1 VNELFDGT
9 VITRPIPTPRHQML
23 VNALAG
29 ALRAGRTDLHVL
41 TGVTVQLSPHR
52 VVVPDLV
59 VTGPIDL
66 DDPVVHAADVRLVV
80 EVVTP
85 ATAAVDTT
93 LKMRGYA
100 DAGIPWY
107 LLVEQ
112 DSHAL
117 HGHYLEGG
125 DYVERSVMQLESL
138 LAKEMS

>member
-1 VNELFDGT
+1 MNDEYWDGT
-9 VITRPIPTPRHQML
+9 VITRPLPTPRHQML
-23 VNALAG
+23 ISAMAG
-29 ALRAGRTDLHVL
+29 ALKAGRTDLHVL
-41 TGVTVQLSPHR
+41 TGVTVQLGPHR
-52 VVVPDLV
+52 VVMPDLV

-66 DDPVVHAADVRLVV
+66 DQPVVQAADVRLVV

-93 LKMRGYA
+93 LKMQGYA

-117 HGHYLEGG
+117 HGHCLVGG
-125 DYVERSVMQLESL
+125 AYVERSVMQLECL
-138 LAKEMS
+138 L

>member
-1 VNELFDGT
+1 VNDEYWDGT
-9 VITRPIPTPRHQML
+9 VITRPVPTPRHQML
-23 VNALAG
+23 ITALAG
-29 ALRAGRTDLHVL
+29 ALKAGRTDLCVL
-41 TGVTVQLSPHR
+41 TGVTLQLSPSR

-66 DDPVVHAADVRLVV
+66 DQPVVPAADVRLVV

-93 LKMRGYA
+93 LKMQGYA

-117 HGHYLEGG
+117 HGHCLVGG
-125 DYVERSVMQLESL
+125 TYVERSVMQLESL
-138 LAKEMS
+138 L

>member
-1 VNELFDGT
+1 MNDEYWDGT
-9 VITRPIPTPRHQML
+9 VITQPIPTPRHQML

-29 ALRAGRTDLHVL
+29 ALKSSRSDLYVL
-41 TGVTVQLSPHR
+41 TGVTVQLSPSR

-66 DDPVVHAADVRLVV
+66 DQPTVRAADVRLVV

-93 LKMRGYA
+93 LKMTGYA

-107 LLVEQ
+107 LVVEQ

-117 HGHYLEGG
+117 HGHHLVGG
-125 DYVERSVMQLESL
+125 AYVERSVMQLESL
-138 LAKEMS
+138 L

>member
-1 VNELFDGT
+1 MNDEYWDGT

-23 VNALAG
+23 INALAG
-29 ALRAGRTDLHVL
+29 ALKVGRTDLHIL
-41 TGVTVQLSPHR
+41 TGVTVQLSPQR
-52 VVVPDLV
+52 VVIPDLV

-66 DDPVVHAADVRLVV
+66 DQPMVHAADVKLVV
-80 EVVTP
+80 EVVAP
-85 ATAAVDTT
+85 VTAAVDTT

-112 DSHAL
+112 DGHAM
-117 HGHYLEGG
+117 HGHFLVGG

-138 LAKEMS
+138 LR

>member
-1 VNELFDGT
+1 MNDEYWDGT
-9 VITRPIPTPRHQML
+9 VITRPIPTPRHQVM
-23 VNALAG
+23 VTALAR
-29 ALRAGRTDLHVL
+29 ALKEGRADLHVL

-52 VVVPDLV
+52 VVIPDLV

-66 DDPVVHAADVRLVV
+66 DEPVVKAAEVRLVV

-93 LKMRGYA
+93 LKMLGYA

-107 LLVEQ
+107 LLVEP

-117 HGHYLEGG
+117 RGHYLVGG
-125 DYVERSVMQLESL
+125 SYVERSVVQLESL
-138 LAKEMS
+138 

>member
-1 VNELFDGT
+1 MNDEYWDGT

-29 ALRAGRTDLHVL
+29 ALKASRSDLHVL
-41 TGVTVQLSPHR
+41 TGVTVQLSPSR

-66 DDPVVHAADVRLVV
+66 DQPTVRAADVKLVV

-93 LKMRGYA
+93 LKMTGYA

-107 LLVEQ
+107 LVVEQ

-117 HGHYLEGG
+117 HGHYLVGNA
-125 DYVERSVMQLESL
+125 YVESSVMQLESL
-138 LAKEMS
+138 L

>member
-1 VNELFDGT
+1 MNDEYWDGT
-9 VITRPIPTPRHQML
+9 VITRPIPSPRHQML

-29 ALRAGRTDLHVL
+29 ALRAGGSDLHVL
-41 TGVTVQLSPHR
+41 TGVTVQLSPSR

-66 DDPVVHAADVRLVV
+66 DEPMVRAADVRLVV

-93 LKMRGYA
+93 LKMTGYA
-100 DAGIPWY
+100 EAGIPWY
-107 LLVEQ
+107 LVVEQ

-117 HGHYLEGG
+117 RGHYLVGNA
-125 DYVERSVMQLESL
+125 YVERSVMQLESL
-138 LAKEMS
+138 L

>member
-1 VNELFDGT
+1 MNDEYWDGT

-23 VNALAG
+23 VTALAG
-29 ALRAGRTDLHVL
+29 ALKAGRADLHVL

-66 DDPVVHAADVRLVV
+66 DAPVVKAADVRLVV

-117 HGHYLEGG
+117 HGHRLEG
-125 DYVERSVMQLESL
+125 DTYVEQSVLQLESL
-138 LAKEMS
+138 L

>member
-1 VNELFDGT
+1 MNDEYWDGT
-9 VITRPIPTPRHQML
+9 VITRPVPTPRHQML
-23 VNALAG
+23 VSAVAG
-29 ALRAGRTDLHVL
+29 ALKAGRTDLHVL
-41 TGVTVQLSPHR
+41 TGVTVQLSPQR

-66 DDPVVHAADVRLVV
+66 DQPVVPAAAVKLVV

-93 LKMRGYA
+93 LKMQGYA

-112 DSHAL
+112 DGHAL
-117 HGHYLEGG
+117 HGHRLAGG
-125 DYVERSVMQLESL
+125 AYVEESVLQLESL
-138 LAKEMS
+138 LCG